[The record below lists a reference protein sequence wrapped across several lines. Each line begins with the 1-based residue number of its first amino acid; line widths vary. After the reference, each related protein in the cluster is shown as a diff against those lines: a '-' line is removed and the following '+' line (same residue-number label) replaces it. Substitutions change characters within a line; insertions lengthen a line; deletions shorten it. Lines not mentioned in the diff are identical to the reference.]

1 MTTVRIN
8 KPQINIREKLNELD
22 RPVGLAGAA
31 MLRAETPQEQFDLI
45 KAGRRNLLDNGDQRV
60 KQRPNSSVQ
69 ATVAGNY
76 YLADRWQ
83 TKFFGGGFSGNHHTI
98 SHETDAPD
106 GFAFSTKIT
115 TNIAQNFSSAL
126 GSWFSTNL
134 EGHNLIPLASGSGSK
149 PFTVSFWVKSN
160 VRGNVSVSAEGSGSG
175 YSYSTFVTINDDDT
189 WEYKT
194 VTFPANPLNQDF
206 DYTATNSDFSL
217 KFGLGSDGS
226 WLVDTDNQ
234 WSDKTNNRGVISP
247 QQTNFMANVNN
258 YIQFTGIQMEV
269 GEHATEYEYRSYAT
283 ELAECQRYLYVI
295 DGPAAGDRI
304 GSAFCFSSTGA
315 IVTLPLPVTM
325 RAKPTLDAPSGTL
338 IAIND
343 SITAYTSTAISLNGA
358 NKNFVSL
365 NVTTSGMTAGRGA
378 QAYFSS
384 TNTDNALVIRAEP

>member
-1 MTTVRIN
+1 MTIRIN

-22 RPVGLAGAA
+22 KPTGLAGAR
-31 MLRAETPQEQFDLI
+31 MLQAETPQEQFDLI
-45 KAGRRNLLDNGDQRV
+45 KAGRRNILDNGDQRV

-115 TNIAQNFSSAL
+115 TNIAQNFSNAL
-126 GSWFSTNL
+126 GAWFSTNI
-134 EGHNLIPLASGSGSK
+134 EGQNLIPLKSGSGSK

-160 VRGNVSVSAEGSGSG
+160 VRGNVTVSAEGSGSG
-175 YSYSTFVTINDDDT
+175 YSYSTFVTISDDDT

-194 VTFPANPLNQDF
+194 VTFPANLNNQEF
-206 DYTATNSDFSL
+206 DYTSPDSDFSL
-217 KFGLGSDGS
+217 KFGLGSNGS
-226 WLVDTDNQ
+226 WLVDVDNQ
-234 WSDKTNNRGVISP
+234 WNDKGTNNRGILSP
-247 QQTNFMANVNN
+247 QQTNFLVNVNN

-269 GEHATEYEYRSYAT
+269 GEHATDYDYRSYAT

-295 DGPAAGDRI
+295 DGPSAGDRI
-304 GSAFCFSSTGA
+304 GAAFCFSATGA

-325 RAKPTLDAPSGTL
+325 RAKPSLDAPSGTL

-343 SITAYTSTAISLNGA
+343 QVTQYNSTAITLNGT

-365 NVTTSGMTAGRGA
+365 NVTASGMTANRGA
-378 QAYFSS
+378 QAYFVSS
-384 TNTDNALVIRAEP
+384 NSDNALVIRAEP